1 MPLRWSGR
9 AMTGI
14 SCAAPMSMKCSLGRL
29 YRHKRSS
36 RFPTARAGLVRMSP
50 ETPHENGTYR
60 VPNNHTALAGVV

>member
-36 RFPTARAGLVRMSP
+36 RFPTAWAGLVRMSP